1 MKFDYQGFDV
11 SGQSVAATI
20 EAPTSADA
28 SELLRRQGTFV
39 TQMSEAGS
47 GGGATSRRAPR
58 MGVRLKHLAMFSRQ
72 LQVLVTT
79 GTPLAQSLS
88 ALERQAITPAWR
100 EVITDLRTRVEAG
113 ASLSAAMAEHPGYF
127 DTICRSLIAA
137 GESAGNLAVMLDRV
151 ATLSRKQLQVRR
163 SIIGAAVYPT
173 LLIVVAVSVLIVL
186 LTFVLPRFE
195 ELFKSLDT
203 PLPPTT
209 RALMWL
215 SAFVRSYWWL
225 VVLAAVAA
233 AGGTWKF
240 FRSVTGKRWTD
251 SMVLKIP
258 QFGGIVKSFATAR
271 ISRLLGILLHGRV
284 PLLDALELT
293 RGACS
298 NWQYAQLM
306 EGAVQAVT
314 RGESLAL
321 ALSDTRLIPPS
332 VHEAILSGE
341 RSGQLAPLLTTL
353 ADFMDETND
362 VTVRSLTSILEPLIL
377 VVLGLLVGF
386 VAVSLFTPLFDL
398 TAATGGGR

>member
-1 MKFDYQGFDV
+1 
-11 SGQSVAATI
+11 
-20 EAPTSADA
+20 
-28 SELLRRQGTFV
+28 
-39 TQMSEAGS
+39 
-47 GGGATSRRAPR
+47 
-58 MGVRLKHLAMFSRQ
+58 
-72 LQVLVTT
+72 
-79 GTPLAQSLS
+79 
-88 ALERQAITPAWR
+88 
-100 EVITDLRTRVEAG
+100 
-113 ASLSAAMAEHPGYF
+113 
-127 DTICRSLIAA
+127 
-137 GESAGNLAVMLDRV
+137 
-151 ATLSRKQLQVRR
+151 
-163 SIIGAAVYPT
+163 
-173 LLIVVAVSVLIVL
+173 
-186 LTFVLPRFE
+186 
-195 ELFKSLDT
+195 
-203 PLPPTT
+203 
-209 RALMWL
+209 MWL